1 MRKITEDDMSKY
13 KNKKYTATDGE
24 VFDSYKEY
32 KRYFELS
39 LLEKA
44 GQIRDLKRQVK
55 FVLIPTQREYTTEV
69 YKKGEHKGELKPGR
83 VLEKEC
89 AYYADFTYYDGNLYV
104 VEDAKGVR
112 TEVYNIK
119 KKLML
124 KVHGIRIKEV

>member
-1 MRKITEDDMSKY
+1 MSKY
-13 KNKKYTATDGE
+13 KNKKYTAPDGE
-24 VFDSYKEY
+24 VFDSYREY
-32 KRYFELS
+32 KRYCELKM
-39 LLEKA
+39 LERA
-44 GQIRDLKRQVK
+44 GQIRELKRQVK
-55 FVLIPTQREYTTEV
+55 FVLIPTQRAYTMEV
-69 YKKGEHKGELKPGR
+69 YKKGEHKGELKQGK

-89 AYYADFTYYDGNLYV
+89 AYYADFTYYDGDLYV